1 MKTTIKVLTWIAKL
15 AGLAATIDLTPV
27 NPKFGPIIFFAASLL
42 KDTVNRLGD
51 FLDDGEANQSF
62 GK

>member
-1 MKTTIKVLTWIAKL
+1 MKTTLKVLTWIAKL
-15 AGLAATIDLTPV
+15 TGLAATIDLTPLH
-27 NPKFGPIIFFAASLL
+27 PKYGPIIFLAASLL

-51 FLDDGEANQSF
+51 FLDDGQANNSF